1 MHRAARDRARFGAGK
16 IKHLFV
22 AHRSRLAGY
31 YALAAK
37 RPATFNTQEAFV
49 YRLMKSEK
57 YSFDNVVEGS
67 MSSYHQTELERF
79 PQFSAAL
86 AACKQANDKAGG
98 RHYVLND
105 LGKEYF
111 QGVWIE

>member
-1 MHRAARDRARFGAGK
+1 LD
-16 IKHLFV
+16 
-22 AHRSRLAGY
+22 GY
-31 YALAAK
+31 YALVAK
-37 RPATFNTQEAFV
+37 RPATFNTKEAFV

-86 AACKQANDKAGG
+86 AACTEANAKTGS
-98 RHYVLND
+98 RHYVLD
-105 LGKEYF
+105 GVGKEYY
-111 QGVWIE
+111 QGVWID